1 MKKLDH
7 ALEVASRARTNAHCP
22 YSGFQ
27 VGAAVKSRRHDT
39 VYAGCNVENAS
50 YGATICAE
58 RAAVLGMVSE
68 IGRQT
73 IEFVVV
79 VTDADPLAVPCAE
92 CLQVLAEFSTPE
104 TEVHLADPKGFRHR
118 YTFNELLPYP
128 FSDVPPQNDA

>member
-1 MKKLDH
+1 MKNLDH
-7 ALEVASRARTNAHCP
+7 ALEVASRARLNAHCP

-27 VGAAVKSRRHDT
+27 VGAAVKPHQHDT

-58 RAAVLGMVSE
+58 RAAVLGMVSD

-73 IEFVVV
+73 IEFVLV
-79 VTDADPLAVPCAE
+79 VTDATPLAVPCAE
-92 CLQVLAEFSTPE
+92 CLQVLAEFCTPE
-104 TEVHLADPKGFRHR
+104 TMVYLADPEAIRHSYR
-118 YTFNELLPYP
+118 FGELLPYP